1 MIKIKRP
8 VFSSRHGMA
17 VRSRRTIRC
26 RGQTLV
32 EYALILGFI
41 SVVAIS
47 VLIQLGQSAK
57 SLYTVIDS
65 QVARAPGGVNYVP
78 PGG

>member
-1 MIKIKRP
+1 MKNVKRRI
-8 VFSSRHGMA
+8 FLFIRTAAHL
-17 VRSRRTIRC
+17 RRRINS

-32 EYALILGFI
+32 EYALILCFI

-47 VLIQLGQSAK
+47 ILINLGVNLRAV
-57 SLYTVIDS
+57 YTTIDS

-78 PGG
+78 N